1 MAESFI
7 GESDHKVD
15 AKGRV
20 AIPAAFRDVLAAED
34 PKWEEGQ
41 PLRVVIVFGNIRVPY
56 LECYT
61 INAYSEI
68 KAQVAALPRGSN
80 RRKALERMLISMAQE
95 IQLDP
100 TGRIVLG
107 ERLRQKAQLTDK
119 AWFAGVGDA
128 FHIMNDDTYA
138 AQMENLEALLDDL
151 DEDVDP
157 MTLLPPLPATETAG
171 G

>member
-34 PKWEEGQ
+34 PKWEDGT
-41 PLRVVIVFGNIRVPY
+41 PLRVVIVFGNVRVPY

-61 INAYSEI
+61 VNAYDEI
-68 KAQVAALPRGSN
+68 KAQISAMQRGSKQ
-80 RRKALERMLISMAQE
+80 RRALERMLISMAQE
-95 IQLDP
+95 VTLDP
-100 TGRIVLG
+100 TGRIVLN
-107 ERLRQKAQLTDK
+107 ERLRTKAGITDK

-138 AQMENLEALLDDL
+138 AQMDDLEALLDDL
-151 DEDVDP
+151 DDDVDP
-157 MTLLPPLPATETAG
+157 MTLLPALPATETTG